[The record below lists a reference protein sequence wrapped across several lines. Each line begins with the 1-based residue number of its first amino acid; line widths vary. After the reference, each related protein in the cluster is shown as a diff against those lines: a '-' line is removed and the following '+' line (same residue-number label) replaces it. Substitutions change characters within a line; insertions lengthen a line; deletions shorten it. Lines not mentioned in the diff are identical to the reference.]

1 MSVTTPPGVARQN
14 GEPFWGVVNGAALKI
29 NTMAATGEIGS
40 GKSLLGALIDPM
52 KTLVVD
58 IESSTTTMNLPFLR
72 QRIMFQEL
80 SVKPGAIPTA
90 EECFL
95 WWRDCI
101 QEVEKDQY
109 SVVITDPINEIQQGC
124 YDWVSKNPDL
134 FNRSRGAY
142 DKMTALCWG
151 DVKTYMELIVGM
163 LAAKIETFFYT
174 LHMGQRWVN
183 GRPVEGKRGQKAKGS
198 DVFRKMADVLFV
210 LERPVDPAT
219 GEVSDKPTGICVP
232 PIGKSRLV
240 HANPVTGEVLP
251 ILPPAVAGL
260 DAAKI
265 RHYIAQ
271 PPDYKNL
278 KSDERLPVRKISDEE
293 KLEIQRDI
301 AEAQQA
307 TEEARNVRIQ
317 AAQQVHADDR
327 KIRDDLSA
335 KTAAEMAMAHAQNLP
350 SDEGLPTSSMPT
362 QLPQGEPHVR
372 NLSLSAEDRKVIII
386 DGAKKL
392 WGESARDNLIASLKK
407 RGAQKFDELS
417 EDQLVDLHQAINKAV
432 TVFGLAKDASS
443 S

>member
-1 MSVTTPPGVARQN
+1 M
-14 GEPFWGVVNGAALKI
+14 
-29 NTMAATGEIGS
+29 
-40 GKSLLGALIDPM
+40 
-52 KTLVVD
+52 
-58 IESSTTTMNLPFLR
+58 
-72 QRIMFQEL
+72 
-80 SVKPGAIPTA
+80 
-90 EECFL
+90 
-95 WWRDCI
+95 
-101 QEVEKDQY
+101 
-109 SVVITDPINEIQQGC
+109 
-124 YDWVSKNPDL
+124 
-134 FNRSRGAY
+134 
-142 DKMTALCWG
+142 
-151 DVKTYMELIVGM
+151 
-163 LAAKIETFFYT
+163 
-174 LHMGQRWVN
+174 
-183 GRPVEGKRGQKAKGS
+183 
-198 DVFRKMADVLFV
+198 
-210 LERPVDPAT
+210 
-219 GEVSDKPTGICVP
+219 
-232 PIGKSRLV
+232 
-240 HANPVTGEVLP
+240 
-251 ILPPAVAGL
+251 
-260 DAAKI
+260 
-265 RHYIAQ
+265 
-271 PPDYKNL
+271 
-278 KSDERLPVRKISDEE
+278 PVRKISDEE